1 MMLAAITPTAAPAIA
16 PMAALLSPPELV
28 PATPVGIAETSAEYV
43 VVAEVACITDDAES
57 AADVTAALVAAAAD
71 VAAALVAAADVAA
84 ADVAA
89 ADVAAADVAAL
100 EAAATVDAAALL
112 VAAAAAVDD
121 AATAITMGAW
131 DSSQDCVGEKSKW
144 RMRRS
149 AVTIVRNVRFWLQR
163 AKASDVEGGG
173 WRWGG

>member
-71 VAAALVAAADVAA
+71 VAAALVAA